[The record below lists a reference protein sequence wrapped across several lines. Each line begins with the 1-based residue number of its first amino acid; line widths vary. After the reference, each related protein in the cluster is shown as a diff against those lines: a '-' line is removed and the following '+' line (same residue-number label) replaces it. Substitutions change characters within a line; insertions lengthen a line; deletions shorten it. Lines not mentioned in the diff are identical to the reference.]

1 MNYSLSNVLGGG
13 AVNQFDPDSE
23 AWLASQ
29 GITDYSV
36 RRRYS
41 GFYTLCKA
49 LTPTLWSRLMMV
61 SLRSNEAPLKTWGGG
76 KSTFPSQLQ
85 GDFATVGT
93 VTVNTDGAT
102 LAYASSFPNRVRT
115 PTSFVYNTHRAEPW
129 FIGMVYK
136 NVPTSGT
143 FRNSTSLVNWNIG
156 TTSAFINNYSGG
168 DAQTAA
174 WQTGVGLPGAQGG
187 QYVVGNAFANNSK
200 DADQFIGFDFQSGRL
215 SVAQLSNSTYGLATH
230 ASVSPNTSSINTGLW
245 FFPAFN
251 STTALSGT
259 LKYLVFFSAGIIDV
273 AASERRLFWQ
283 IMRGTLLSTDT
294 HIHFANGGQ
303 SLSTGTLQRQ
313 MQMTFNTT
321 RTVTT
326 EVYSY
331 GGTYISAWV
340 GADPNNPTRASQYS
354 GGYWNSGGTGTTQVT
369 WLYGVNT
376 GVDKWIVWLQGESDT
391 ELRST
396 ALVYQRQLQNLYNFL
411 REDFQRDFRFAVN
424 LLDYSLYYR
433 TATAQGNFTLS
444 GITGSGTAANGTW
457 VITAIASVVSGGVVT
472 NANASYSWTKSGG
485 GTISLNGANKWE
497 IAVSG
502 VVYATS
508 VESYTHPELCTW
520 ILSNGAT
527 GTLDFS
533 ESRTGNIERVR
544 KAQADFVAANSI
556 AVNFDSRG
564 VTRPADINGT
574 GDAVHPNTAGEAELA
589 LRAVAAMTA

>member
-187 QYVVGNAFANNSK
+187 QYVVGNTFANNSK

-326 EVYSY
+326 EAYSY

-369 WLYGVNT
+369 WPYGVNT

-444 GITGSGTAANGTW
+444 GITGSGTAANG
-457 VITAIASVVSGGVVT
+457 
-472 NANASYSWTKSGG
+472 
-485 GTISLNGANKWE
+485 